1 MIPKPLS
8 FCSLKS
14 LPQRSRLLLSKPQT
28 DLFLTTACSFCST
41 EACCLLGKFHS
52 QASAVLCQCHPKPPS
67 LLALPASSLR
77 LSTDGQTLSASM
89 LSWGP
94 GNSYRQKQRLLWH
107 CQLPVS
113 GDKKTGLR
121 AVWANKR
128 ESNSSPLGAE
138 DTRRLLPRQTEKPI
152 A

>member
-1 MIPKPLS
+1 MVPKPLS

-28 DLFLTTACSFCST
+28 DLFLTTASSFCST
-41 EACCLLGKFHS
+41 EACCLLGKFSS
-52 QASAVLCQCHPKPPS
+52 QASAVLCQCNPKPPS
-67 LLALPASSLR
+67 LLALPALSLR
-77 LSTDGQTLSASM
+77 LSTENQTLSTSM
-89 LSWGP
+89 PSWGT
-94 GNSYRQKQRLLWH
+94 GNSYRQKPRLLWH

-113 GDKKTGLR
+113 RDRKTGLR

-138 DTRRLLPRQTEKPI
+138 DTRRLLPQQTERPV